1 MGRWRKWYFVEQIFQ
16 NTTFSTFQL
25 FLQNTKISTLTVT
38 LPKSLPPKFQGGWF
52 QPP

>member
-1 MGRWRKWYFVEQIFQ
+1 MGAFQIPILVEITIFWPI
-16 NTTFSTFQL
+16 FLVIL
-25 FLQNTKISTLTVT
+25 FCRAILFCLTVT